1 MTVSDSIE
9 CTRDFATRVVR
20 RLRDAGFTAYWAG
33 GCVRDLL
40 LNQTPKDFDVATDAR
55 PEAVQEVFGHKYS
68 RAVGA
73 AFGVILIR
81 GPRDSGDVEVATF
94 RSEGPYL
101 DGRRPEH
108 VVFCTP
114 EEDAQRRDFTINGMF
129 FDPLNQQV
137 LDFVGGQEDLRN
149 RVVRAI
155 GNPQER
161 FKEDKL
167 RLLRAIRFTAALD
180 FQLDPATADAIRLM
194 SAQVSVVS
202 AERIAQ
208 EWRRMLTHP
217 RRAAAVEWARRTDLL
232 SRIFPETAPML
243 FENTVES
250 QELWKQ
256 SAEAVD
262 SLNQPRFEVALSTW
276 LADVPEYDAT
286 SAEQLCRRLKLSNDE
301 LDRIVWLRSNRDAL
315 VGARSFPLAKLKRL
329 LAHPYFLDLL
339 SQTCARLIAQKK
351 VQELM
356 DVEFSEHFWRSTP
369 KDQID
374 PPLLVTGD
382 DLIRSGLK
390 PGKHFKYL
398 LDQVRDAQLDGKIA
412 SLSEGLLLAQTLA
425 RELH

>member
-276 LADVPEYDAT
+276 LADVPEYDAN